1 MDLSFLP
8 TVNASLN
15 GLATLLLVGG
25 FVMIR
30 LRRIV
35 AHRFCMVAAF
45 SVSVLFLVLYVVH
58 KVWKATAGT
67 GLHTTFN
74 REGLVKLLYLAMLFS
89 HLVLA
94 MAVPFLAIWMIRL
107 GMRRQDAQHRRLA
120 RVALPIWLYVSVT
133 GVLIYV
139 MLYHLNPA

>member
-8 TVNASLN
+8 IVNASLN
-15 GLATLLLVGG
+15 GLATLLLISG
-25 FVMIR
+25 FAMIR

-35 AHRFCMVAAF
+35 AHRACMVAAF
-45 SVSVLFLVLYVVH
+45 SVSALFLVLYVVH
-58 KVWKATAGT
+58 KIWKAGTGT

-74 REGLVKLLYLAMLFS
+74 QEGLVKLLYLTMLFS

-94 MAVPFLAIWMIRL
+94 MAVPFLAIRMIYL
-107 GMRRQDAQHRRLA
+107 GMRRQNAKHRSLA
-120 RVALPIWLYVSVT
+120 KFALPIWLYVSIT

-139 MLYHLNPA
+139 ILYHMNPE